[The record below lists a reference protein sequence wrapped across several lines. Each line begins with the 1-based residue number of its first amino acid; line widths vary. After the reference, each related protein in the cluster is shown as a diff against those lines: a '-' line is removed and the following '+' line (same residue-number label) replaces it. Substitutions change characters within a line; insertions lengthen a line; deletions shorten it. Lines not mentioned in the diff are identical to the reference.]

1 MNINKIIPKKVK
13 NFLKKNFRVGSYPN
27 WKTILKKDRI
37 KWNEKIKASKH
48 GPRVLFATSTGG
60 HRSGNITE
68 SALAASL
75 ILRGVQADVLLCDRA
90 LPGCVLAEYQ
100 YVKEA
105 NIKKFIKDGPAGV
118 GLCEGCFSCAD
129 RMFNDMGI
137 NVYYYGKLIGG
148 DKKDEALKISQN
160 ISYVDIKSYK
170 YKDYEI
176 GEHAMAGALRFL
188 CVGDLEGQNYAEEI
202 LRKYFHASLLTM
214 FAMEALI
221 NKYNYECI
229 VFFHGIYIPHGV
241 IGEVAR
247 KNNVRVVNWNT
258 AYRQKRF
265 IFTHND
271 TYHQTLQYEP
281 VSNWENIEWTSE
293 LEGQIISYLESRESG
308 ARDWQQFNENANPSL
323 DAAIKE
329 IGIDFSKP
337 TIGLLP
343 NVVWDAQLH
352 YKSNSFKNLIEWTIQ
367 TIEYFINR
375 PDLQLLLRIHPAE
388 IKRYSKS
395 RQPLSKEIE
404 EAYGKLPSNIF
415 IVPATSKISTYTI
428 MDQCNAVL
436 IYGTKTGVELT
447 SRGIPVIVAGEA
459 WIRNKGFTRDATSP
473 EEYFKI
479 LDKLPLK
486 NRMSDVEVTRA
497 RKFAYHFF
505 YRRGIYLPFMEKSKD
520 SMSFTL
526 GINEIDGLD
535 CGKSV
540 GLDVICDGIIGKNP
554 FIYPAEKQ
562 LEEDI

>member
-1 MNINKIIPKKVK
+1 VNIKKIIPKKIK
-13 NFLKKNFRVGSYPN
+13 TFLKNNFRVGPYPN
-27 WKTILKKDRI
+27 WKAILKKDKS
-37 KWNEKIKASKH
+37 KWSAKLSSAKGAQ
-48 GPRVLFATSTGG
+48 RVLFATSTGG

-68 SALAASL
+68 SALAAAL
-75 ILRGVQADVLLCDRA
+75 VQRGVEADVLLCDHA
-90 LPGCVLAEYQ
+90 LSGCVLSEYQ
-100 YVKEA
+100 YVKED
-105 NIKKFIKDGPAGV
+105 NIKKFIDKGPAGV
-118 GLCEGCFSCAD
+118 GLCEGCFSCAN
-129 RMFNDMGI
+129 RMFKDVGI
-137 NVYYYGKLIGG
+137 NVHYYSKLV
-148 DKKDEALKISQN
+148 DAEKKQEALKISQEVA
-160 ISYVDIKSYK
+160 YEDIKSYQYSK
-170 YKDYEI
+170 YDI

-188 CVGDLEGQNYAEEI
+188 CIGDLEGQDHAEEI
-202 LRKYFHASLLTM
+202 LRSYFHASLITM

-221 NKYNYECI
+221 HKYNYDSI
-229 VFFHGIYIPHGV
+229 VFFHGIYVPHGV

-247 KNNVRVVNWNT
+247 KNNVHVVNWNT

-265 IFTHND
+265 IFTHDD

-281 VSNWENIEWTSE
+281 VENWEDMEWNKE
-293 LEGQIISYLESRESG
+293 LEDQIVSYLDSRESG
-308 ARDWQQFNENANPSL
+308 SRDWQQFNENANPSL
-323 DAAIKE
+323 ELAVKE

-367 TIEYFINR
+367 SIEYFTKR
-375 PDLQLLLRIHPAE
+375 PDLQLLIRIHPAE

-395 RQPLSKEIE
+395 RQPLTKEIE
-404 EAYGKLPSNIF
+404 DAFSELPPNIF
-415 IVPATSKISTYTI
+415 IVPPESKISTYTV

-447 SRGIPVIVAGEA
+447 SRGIPVVVAGEA
-459 WIRNKGFTRDATSP
+459 WIRNKGFTFDATTP

-479 LDKLPLK
+479 LDQLPFK
-486 NRMSDVEVTRA
+486 DRMSKQDITRA

-520 SMSFTL
+520 SMTFTL
-526 GINEIDGLD
+526 GINGVDDLLP
-535 CGKSV
+535 GKSV
-540 GLDVICDGIIGKNP
+540 GLDVICDGIIHKKP

>member
-1 MNINKIIPKKVK
+1 MNIKKFVPKKIKTILK
-13 NFLKKNFRVGSYPN
+13 NNFRIGPYPN
-27 WKTILKKDRI
+27 WKAILKKDNEL
-37 KWNEKIKASKH
+37 WNERLAASKS
-48 GPRVLFATSTGG
+48 GKRVLFATSTGG

-75 ILRGVQADVLLCDRA
+75 IYRGVEADVLLCDRA

-100 YVKEA
+100 YVQEK
-105 NIKKFIKDGPAGV
+105 NIKKFITDGPAGV
-118 GLCEGCFSCAD
+118 GLCEGCFTCAD
-129 RMFNDMGI
+129 RMFKDIGVNI
-137 NVYYYGKLIGG
+137 FYYSKLVTS
-148 DKKDEALKISQN
+148 DQKNEALTISRDVL
-160 ISYVDIKSYK
+160 YKDIESYK
-170 YKDYEI
+170 YKNYNI
-176 GEHAMAGALRFL
+176 GEHAMSGALRFL
-188 CVGDLEGQNYAEEI
+188 CIGELEGQSYAEEI
-202 LRKYFHASLLTM
+202 LRSYFYASLLTM
-214 FAMEALI
+214 FATEEII

-229 VFFHGIYIPHGV
+229 VFFHGIYVPHGI

-265 IFTHND
+265 IFTHDD
-271 TYHQTLQYEP
+271 TYHQTMQHEP
-281 VSNWENIEWTSE
+281 VSNWEDIDWTDD
-293 LEGQIISYLESRESG
+293 LEDQIMSYLESRESG
-308 ARDWQQFNENANPSL
+308 SRDWQQFNENANPSL

-367 TIEYFINR
+367 TIEYFIKR

-395 RQPLSKEIE
+395 RQPLSAEIE
-404 EAYGKLPSNIF
+404 KVFDELPPNIF
-415 IVPATSKISTYTI
+415 IVTADSKVSTYTI
-428 MDQCNAVL
+428 MDQCNSVL

-447 SRGIPVIVAGEA
+447 SRGIPVVVAGEA
-459 WIRNKGFTRDATSP
+459 WIRNKGFTHDATTP

-479 LDKLPLK
+479 LDKLPLES
-486 NRMSDVEVTRA
+486 RMSDKKVARA

-520 SMSFTL
+520 SMTFSL
-526 GINEIDGLD
+526 GVSSVKDLGPN
-535 CGKSV
+535 KSI
-540 GLDVICDGIIGKNP
+540 GLDVICDGILENKP

-562 LEEDI
+562 LEGDI